1 MRVGLAPRACLGY
14 TLFNRSREKAD
25 DAFLGSNRLE
35 VIGQEKYRGRLEK
48 NGGAI
53 VHQGL
58 LRFLVDGQKNLRRAY
73 GGCDIE
79 RAALESR
86 SEMRKSDSTP
96 IRIHHSRFMRI
107 APLLLRESSSSLSP
121 WVLSVKTN
129 FLLLPRRRGNCSLCV
144 LQSPRTRSDVR
155 QGRSFRPEFSSNVIV
170 IGELR

>member
-1 MRVGLAPRACLGY
+1 MASPLAPASGIPCLIDRVKRQMMPSLAV
-14 TLFNRSREKAD
+14 TDWKLLVKKN
-25 DAFLGSNRLE
+25 
-35 VIGQEKYRGRLEK
+35 IGAAWKR

-86 SEMRKSDSTP
+86 SEMRKSDSNP

-155 QGRSFRPEFSSNVIV
+155 QGRGFRFEFSSNVIV